1 VGFLQ
6 VLGGVILVIIGFMIL
21 IFAFYIGGLVMN
33 NMVVILIGL
42 ILGVALMLYGRNLVR
57 RG

>member
-1 VGFLQ
+1 M
-6 VLGGVILVIIGFMIL
+6 VIIGFMIL